1 MKHILITG
9 SSGFIGRELIKKL
22 LRKKVYLYLLINKK
36 KIEIKSKKIKYI
48 YCSLLNSKKLK
59 KKLHTLNITD
69 IIHCAWSGVFS
80 RSRNSFKQ
88 NTNLKMTNSI
98 LNAIKIKKI
107 NCFITLGSQAEYG
120 SKLNK
125 IYENS
130 RPNPKTEY
138 GKVKIKILKKIKN
151 FCKKNNIRFIWLRIF
166 AGYGP
171 NNNNN
176 WIIPSTIIKII
187 ANQRTKFTSG
197 NQIYN
202 FIYVTDIASAII
214 KSLYNKN
221 ADGIFNLGYQKS
233 YTIKYVVKLIFRLL
247 KIKKKPVFGEL
258 KYRNDQIMRFSPSI
272 SKIKKNLKWQ
282 PKYPILDGLKKTI
295 NFFKK
300 NKVIKKNI
308 YNKL

>member
-1 MKHILITG
+1 MKKILITG

-36 KIEIKSKKIKYI
+36 RTEIQSKKIKYI

-59 KKLHTLNITD
+59 KKLHAFNITD
-69 IIHCAWSGVFS
+69 VIHCAWKGVFS

-88 NTNLKMTNSI
+88 NINLKMTNNI

-107 NCFITLGSQAEYG
+107 NCFISLGSQAEYG

-138 GKVKIKILKKIKN
+138 GKVKIKILKIIKN
-151 FCKKNNIRFIWLRIF
+151 FCKKKNIRFVWLRLF

-171 NNNNN
+171 NSDNN
-176 WIIPSTIIKII
+176 WIIPSTIFKLIN
-187 ANQRTKFTSG
+187 NQKTKFTSG

-202 FIYVTDIASAII
+202 FIYVSDIAYAII
-214 KSLYNKN
+214 KSLHNRKAN
-221 ADGIFNLGYQKS
+221 GIFNLGSKKS
-233 YTIKYVVKLIFRLL
+233 YTIKHVIKLIFKKL

-258 KYRNDQIMRFSPSI
+258 SYRNDQIMKFLPSI
-272 SKIKKNLKWQ
+272 LKIKKTLKWQ
-282 PKYPILDGLKKTI
+282 PQYSISEGLNKTI
-295 NFFKK
+295 KF
-300 NKVIKKNI
+300 IKKSNI
-308 YNKL
+308 V